1 MDRREIEANKMPFY
15 AWECL
20 TLNLDNG
27 REVNI
32 VIKNQACMT
41 AFIMLLIYEMK
52 SVDGK
57 KNSGSKIIDTL
68 LKQDKDRSKT

>member
-1 MDRREIEANKMPFY
+1 MPFY
-15 AWECL
+15 AWECI
-20 TLNLDNG
+20 TINLDRG

-32 VIKNQACMT
+32 VIKNEACMK

-57 KNSGSKIIDTL
+57 KNSGDEIIKAL
-68 LKQDKDRSKT
+68 LK

>member
-1 MDRREIEANKMPFY
+1 MDLQDIKANKMPFF

-20 TLNLDNG
+20 TINLDNG

-32 VIKNQACMT
+32 VIKNEACMT
-41 AFIMLLIYEMK
+41 AFIMLLLYEMK

-57 KNSGSKIIDTL
+57 HNSGAKIIDAL
-68 LKQDKDRSKT
+68 LRQDRKDK